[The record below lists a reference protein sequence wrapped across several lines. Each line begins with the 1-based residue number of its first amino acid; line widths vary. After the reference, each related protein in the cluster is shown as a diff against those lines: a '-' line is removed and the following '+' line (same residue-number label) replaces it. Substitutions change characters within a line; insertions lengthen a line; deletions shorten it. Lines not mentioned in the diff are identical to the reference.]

1 MYNRRQFT
9 KLSAVGTASVILG
22 NLHVEQAQAIE
33 PISEDG
39 IDWYNPEQWG
49 IEGRGWDDT
58 EVYYDRLPAR
68 MKGVVRDAVWNLSR
82 HSAGMAVRF
91 QTGSED
97 IKVRYRLKSP
107 GLDMVHMPA
116 TGVSGVDLYGQ
127 VADGTFRWVN
137 VARPGAQ
144 DVNVTLAAKIDAV
157 ADEAGREY
165 MAYLPLYNGIEKIE
179 FGVKSGSSFTPLTPR
194 KEKPLFF
201 YGTSIMHGAC
211 ASRPGMAISSIIG
224 RSLNLPAINLGFSGN
239 GRLEMELVEL
249 IAEIDAAVY
258 CLDCLPNLN
267 AQWTE
272 ERAYPFISK
281 LRSLRQDTPILMVE
295 DRSFTNSQ
303 FHKHLRDRHAGNRKA
318 FRAAFKRLN
327 AEGLKGIHYLEGEG
341 ILGNDGEAATDG
353 SHPNDLGML
362 RYAEA
367 YLKSLKRIL

>member
-144 DVNVTLAAKIDAV
+144 DVNVTLAA
-157 ADEAGREY
+157 
-165 MAYLPLYNGIEKIE
+165 
-179 FGVKSGSSFTPLTPR
+179 
-194 KEKPLFF
+194 
-201 YGTSIMHGAC
+201 
-211 ASRPGMAISSIIG
+211 
-224 RSLNLPAINLGFSGN
+224 
-239 GRLEMELVEL
+239 
-249 IAEIDAAVY
+249 
-258 CLDCLPNLN
+258 
-267 AQWTE
+267 
-272 ERAYPFISK
+272 
-281 LRSLRQDTPILMVE
+281 
-295 DRSFTNSQ
+295 
-303 FHKHLRDRHAGNRKA
+303 
-318 FRAAFKRLN
+318 
-327 AEGLKGIHYLEGEG
+327 
-341 ILGNDGEAATDG
+341 
-353 SHPNDLGML
+353 
-362 RYAEA
+362 
-367 YLKSLKRIL
+367 

>member
-9 KLSAVGTASVILG
+9 QLSAIGTASMLFG
-22 NLHVEQAQAIE
+22 NVQLSGAQAIE
-33 PISEDG
+33 PVTENG
-39 IDWYNPEQWG
+39 VDWYNPEQWG

-58 EVYYDRLPAR
+58 EVYYDRLPSR
-68 MKGVVRDAVWNLSR
+68 MKGYVRDAVWNLSR
-82 HSAGMAVRF
+82 HSAGVVVKF
-91 QTGSED
+91 QTASDD

-127 VADGTFRWVN
+127 VDDGSFRWVN
-137 VARPGAQ
+137 VARPSAQ
-144 DVNVTLAAKIDAV
+144 DVNVSLATAIDATSH
-157 ADEAGREY
+157 EAGREY

-179 FGVKSGSSFTPLTPR
+179 FGVKSGTSFSGMTPR

-267 AQWTE
+267 AQLTE
-272 ERAYPFISK
+272 ERAYPFIAK
-281 LRSLRQDTPILMVE
+281 LRSLRPDTPILMVE

-318 FRAAFKRLN
+318 FRAAFKRLKN
-327 AEGLKGIHYLEGEG
+327 EGLDGIHYLEGEG
-341 ILGNDGEAATDG
+341 ILGDDGEAATDG
-353 SHPNDLGML
+353 SHPNDLGMM

-367 YLKSLKRIL
+367 YLKVLKRIL

>member
-1 MYNRRQFT
+1 MHNRRQFVQ
-9 KLSAVGTASVILG
+9 LAAMGAVSLNHSFGSTLRAAELESVT
-22 NLHVEQAQAIE
+22 EE
-33 PISEDG
+33 G

-58 EVYYDRLPAR
+58 EVYYDRLPSR
-68 MKGVVRDAVWNLSR
+68 MKGVVRDPVWNLSR
-82 HSAGMAVRF
+82 HSAGMAIRF
-91 QTGSED
+91 QTSASD
-97 IKVRYRLKSP
+97 VKVRYRLKSP

-127 VADGTFRWVN
+127 VEDGSFRWVN

-144 DVNVTLAAKIDAV
+144 DVNATLAAKIDAV
-157 ADEAGREY
+157 EDEAGRQY

-179 FGVKSGSSFTPLTPR
+179 FGVPTGSAFKGLAPR
-194 KEKPLFF
+194 TDKPLFF

-224 RSLNLPAINLGFSGN
+224 RHLNLPTINLGFSGN

-249 IAEIDAAVY
+249 IAEIDSAVY

-267 AQWTE
+267 GQLTE

-281 LRSLRQDTPILMVE
+281 LRSLRPDTPILMVE
-295 DRSFTNSQ
+295 DRSFTNSR
-303 FHKHLRDRHAGNRKA
+303 FHKHIRDRHAGNRKA
-318 FRAAFKRLN
+318 FRAAFKRLSG
-327 AEGLKGIHYLEGEG
+327 EGIKNIHYLEGDVL
-341 ILGNDGEAATDG
+341 LGDDGEAATDG

-367 YLKSLKRIL
+367 YLKVLNRIL

>member
-179 FGVKSGSSFTPLTPR
+179 FGVKSGSSFTSLAPR

-224 RSLNLPAINLGFSGN
+224 RRLNLPAINLGFSGN

>member
-179 FGVKSGSSFTPLTPR
+179 FGVKSGSSFTSLAPR

-224 RSLNLPAINLGFSGN
+224 RRLNLPAINLGFSGN

-303 FHKHLRDRHAGNRKA
+303 FHKHQRDRHAGNRKA